1 MSIRTFE
8 VIRQEDESGI
18 SGTGLVA
25 EGTVF
30 SDGVCVLRWVAPT
43 SPAHSTVI
51 FGSFSEFLMIHVA
64 SHPDNKTKCIFSDGT
79 IYDHTTKIEPEQKTE
94 EPTPK
99 PRRRRKTVDSRS

>member
-1 MSIRTFE
+1 MPIRSFE

-18 SGTGLVA
+18 SGTGIVA

-30 SDGVCVLRWVAPT
+30 SDGVCVLRWVSQA

-64 SHPDNKTKCIFSDGT
+64 SHPDNKTRCVFSDGT
-79 IYDHTTKIEPEQKTE
+79 VYDHTTKVEPEAKE
-94 EPTPK
+94 EPPR
-99 PRRRRKTVDSRS
+99 PRRRRKATAESKS